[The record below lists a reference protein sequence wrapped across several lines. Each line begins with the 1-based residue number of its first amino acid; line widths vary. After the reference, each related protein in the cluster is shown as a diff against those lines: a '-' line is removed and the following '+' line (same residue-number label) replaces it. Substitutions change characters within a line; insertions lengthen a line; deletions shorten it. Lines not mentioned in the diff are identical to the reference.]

1 MFKHPRF
8 GRVVRAG
15 DQRAQPVDGV
25 DAGDIRQRFGCG
37 CLDIGAVVFGRVARE
52 RFKRQV
58 GFDLTI
64 VHDQETVL
72 GDCFAYDGEIEVPFV
87 EDGFR
92 LCLKLGTQDHQHPFL
107 GFRQHHLVGG
117 HGVFAGR
124 DLFEVQTYTKVALVA
139 HLYGRTGQAR
149 SAHILDRNHGTGRHQ
164 FERGFHQALFGE
176 GVADLNG
183 GTFVFD
189 GVVELGR
196 CHRRAAHTV
205 AAGFRAKV
213 NDRHANAGSGGIEDL
228 VGVGQTGG
236 KGVHKA
242 VAIIGGVKTHFAAHR
257 GHAKAVTVA
266 AHTRDHA
273 MHQLACLAV
282 VGRPEAKRVHRR
294 DRTRAHREDVP
305 QDAAHA
311 GRRTLIGFDVGR
323 VVVALHLEDQRL
335 AIADINDA
343 RILARAADHLWA
355 FGRQGTQPFL

>member
-25 DAGDIRQRFGCG
+25 DAGDIRQRFGCW
-37 CLDIGAVVFGRVARE
+37 CLDIGAVVFGRIARQ

-58 GFDLTI
+58 GFDLAI

-72 GDCFAYDGEIEVPFV
+72 GDCFAHDGEIEVPFV
-87 EDGFR
+87 EDGLR

-124 DLFEVQTYTKVALVA
+124 YFLKIKAHTKVALVA
-139 HLYGRTGQAR
+139 HFHGRTGQACGT
-149 SAHILDRNHGTGRHQ
+149 HILNGDHGTGRHQ
-164 FERGFHQALFGE
+164 FERGFHQAFFGE

-205 AAGFRAKV
+205 AAGFRTKV

-228 VGVGQTGG
+228 VGVGQTRS

-242 VAIIGGVKTHFAAHR
+242 VAVIGGVKAHFAPHR
-257 GHAKAVTVA
+257 RHAKAVTIA
-266 AHTRDHA
+266 ANACNDA
-273 MHQLACLAV
+273 MHQLARLAV

-294 DRTRAHREDVP
+294 DRTRAHRKDVP

-311 GRRTLIGFDVGR
+311 SRRTLIGFDVGR
-323 VVVALHLEDQRL
+323 VVVAFHFEDQRL
-335 AIADINDA
+335 AVADINDA
-343 RILARAADHLWA
+343 RILARSADHLWA
-355 FGRQGTQPFL
+355 FGR